1 MPRLFV
7 LLQYLLPQRL
17 LTRAAG
23 ALARSEIL
31 AGPLIRLFIRRY
43 RVDMR
48 EAADPDPAAYRTFID
63 FFTRPLQA
71 SARPLAEAEN
81 AVLCPADGAL
91 SEFGEIGE
99 SLMQAKGVAFAT
111 ASLLGGDAALAGELD
126 GGRFMTIYLSPRDYH
141 RVHMPLAGRLL
152 ETRYI
157 PGRLFSVNEA
167 STALIPGLFCRNERL
182 VSVFE
187 GESGRFA
194 VVMVG
199 AMIVAGIRTVW
210 DEHSVPRAGVPRARE
225 QSFSDREF
233 RLAAGA
239 EMGRFELGS
248 TVIVLFPPGAVEFAP
263 GLASGDTLKM
273 GREIGRIRL

>member
-17 LTRAAG
+17 LTRATG
-23 ALARSEIL
+23 ALARSERL

>member
-23 ALARSEIL
+23 ALARSERL

-225 QSFSDREF
+225 QSFSDREL

-248 TVIVLFPPGAVEFAP
+248 TVIVLFPPGAVAFAP